1 MIIKVGHLDIER
13 RRRLLQVGLGL
24 WQTRRESGFN
34 IGNLDLGQRVDVGLD
49 TAGDLDLG
57 SFGDRGLILGLGRRG
72 RGRVEGDRGRG
83 DSPRPRA
90 GGLSGLVLLQTFDE
104 GRLLAGPC
112 ESL

>member
-1 MIIKVGHLDIER
+1 MIIKVGHLDIKR

-24 WQTRRESGFN
+24 WQTRRESGFD
-34 IGNLDLGQRVDVGLD
+34 IGNLDFGQCVDVGLD

-72 RGRVEGDRGRG
+72 RRRVEGDRGRG
-83 DSPRPRA
+83 DSPGPRA
-90 GGLSGLVLLQTFDE
+90 GGLSGLVFLQTFDE
-104 GRLLAGPC
+104 GRLLAGPY